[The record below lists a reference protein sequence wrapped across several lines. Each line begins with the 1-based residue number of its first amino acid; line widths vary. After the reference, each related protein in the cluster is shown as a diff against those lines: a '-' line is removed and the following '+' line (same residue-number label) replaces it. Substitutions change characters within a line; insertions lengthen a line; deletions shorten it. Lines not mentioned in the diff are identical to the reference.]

1 MPPSRLGTD
10 VSPSVRRNLF
20 SGHIT
25 RRPAQ
30 GDMDQEPQSQP
41 HPHPHPGRIHQ
52 RSVSTPSLSP
62 SPAQSSPFN
71 ANTNRS
77 PPNNPLF
84 SHPLLQ
90 PRASP
95 TPGAFEDTTYDP
107 SISPNRPLSPRSS
120 AALFPNASIIAV
132 NPLTGRPVLPHI
144 PILPGRLRLTDSDGE
159 GQIADLTGGGA
170 ERRDE
175 GYGAQRNT
183 YPPSPSVAGAADYAH
198 LAAAEADQEREERE
212 SFDRDLRDKLARH
225 RVRLQ
230 RKASASA
237 SVRMPDTQHMHTH
250 TRVGQRG
257 AHRTQ
262 LKLRQDSSPDV
273 EIDPGAYKDDKD
285 DHSHSHNRS
294 PPMYTGRDRDEDELN
309 AEKDELLSLLMTKL
323 REEVARAEDEAWMF
337 GDSMGF
343 GSAGEVGYDHAAHD
357 LRLQRLIRRVMCNG
371 MEIAC
376 SAATAKNIHVI
387 TNHDLGRDIIYG
399 MGEWA

>member
-1 MPPSRLGTD
+1 MTSRARDPLFILSRLTIPNCPSSESNTTDYDGNMPPSRLGHD
-10 VSPSVRRNLF
+10 LSPSVRRNLF

-25 RRPAQ
+25 RHPAP
-30 GDMDQEPQSQP
+30 GDMEQEPQSQSQPHP

-62 SPAQSSPFN
+62 SPARSSPFN
-71 ANTNRS
+71 ADTNRS

-84 SHPLLQ
+84 SHPLLR

-107 SISPNRPLSPRSS
+107 TISPNRPLSPRSS

-144 PILPGRLRLTDSDGE
+144 PILPGRLRLTDSDDE
-159 GQIADLTGGGA
+159 AQIGDLTGAGEG
-170 ERRDE
+170 RDG

-183 YPPSPSVAGAADYAH
+183 YSHSPSVGGAADYAD

-212 SFDRDLRDKLARH
+212 IFDRDLREKLARH
-225 RVRLQ
+225 RARLQ

-237 SVRMPDTQHMHTH
+237 SVRMPDTQHMHMH

-257 AHRTQ
+257 HRTK
-262 LKLRQDSSPDV
+262 LKLRHDSSPDV
-273 EIDPGAYKDDKD
+273 EIDPGGHNDDKD
-285 DHSHSHNRS
+285 DHSHSHTRS
-294 PPMYTGRDRDEDELN
+294 PPVYMGRDRDEDELN

-343 GSAGEVGYDHAAHD
+343 GSAGDVGY
-357 LRLQRLIRRVMCNG
+357 
-371 MEIAC
+371 E
-376 SAATAKNIHVI
+376 
-387 TNHDLGRDIIYG
+387 
-399 MGEWA
+399 